1 MDYYFV
7 LIGKFKYNGYTHM
20 YKNKSLSRNKRRGYK
35 EVYGLIPVLF
45 TIFVL
50 SEPYKSMGVEWTV

>member
-1 MDYYFV
+1 
-7 LIGKFKYNGYTHM
+7 M